1 MTRPYAA
8 LALLLVVLVL
18 PALVTAQYADEATT
32 AALLAW
38 CEANPG
44 AIMCDHGG
52 WQAGSDPCGWLD
64 RDGWSGV
71 ECYFV
76 VGANSAVTR
85 L

>member
-1 MTRPYAA
+1 MIRRYAA

-38 CEANPG
+38 CEADPG
-44 AIMCDHGG
+44 ADMCTARRWEVWG
-52 WQAGSDPCGWLD
+52 WWAGSDPCA
-64 RDGWSGV
+64 DGWRGV
-71 ECYFV
+71 ECDAN
-76 VGANSAVTR
+76 GAITS

>member
-1 MTRPYAA
+1 MIRPYAA

-38 CEANPG
+38 CEADPG
-44 AIMCDHGG
+44 AYMCTSGS
-52 WQAGSDPCGWLD
+52 WRAGSDPCT
-64 RDGWSGV
+64 DGWDGV
-71 ECYFV
+71 ECDAN
-76 VGANSAVTR
+76 GAVIQ

>member
-8 LALLLVVLVL
+8 LALLLVLVL
-18 PALVTAQYADEATT
+18 PALVTAQYADEAT

-52 WQAGSDPCGWLD
+52 WQAGSDPCGHHAV
-64 RDGWSGV
+64 RGV
-71 ECYFV
+71 ECD
-76 VGANSAVTR
+76 ANGAVTR